1 MATTRTKAEE
11 FIKELQRIEAELRK
25 KFGIDR
31 EDVVVNAWFTVHETV
46 RYSSAEDED

>member
-1 MATTRTKAEE
+1 MATTRGKAEA
-11 FIKELQRIEAELRK
+11 FIKELQRVETELRE

-31 EDVVVNAWFTVHETV
+31 EDVVVNASFTVHETV